1 MDFNQPMQLMWS
13 LLAVKSTAVLVFYPC
28 LFLLMVLFLHKIFRF
43 MTKSIN
49 PFILGLDFFIAN
61 DALLGIAQ
69 NTLFLKDPISNHVLA
84 IHVRLSLSNSHCQ
97 SWVCHDN

>member
-1 MDFNQPMQLMWS
+1 MVAVGGEVHRSLDVLSLPLSFEGFVFTQDFQVFDKFHQP
-13 LLAVKSTAVLVFYPC
+13 FY
-28 LFLLMVLFLHKIFRF
+28 F
-43 MTKSIN
+43 
-49 PFILGLDFFIAN
+49 GLRIIIAN

-97 SWVCHDN
+97 SWVCHGN